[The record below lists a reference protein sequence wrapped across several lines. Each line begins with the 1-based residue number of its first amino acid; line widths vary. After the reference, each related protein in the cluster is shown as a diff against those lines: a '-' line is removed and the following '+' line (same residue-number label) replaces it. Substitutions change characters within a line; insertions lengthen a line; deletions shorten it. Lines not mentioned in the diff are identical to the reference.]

1 MERGFAKMEN
11 NSLPAG
17 EKGFSEEINR
27 LSSNESPENDPFS
40 DESPAEVIT
49 DESGDERDKSD
60 RSSPYDMAIM
70 TDEAT
75 GEQWCTI
82 KYAASLTGLSY
93 STIRRYT
100 KDGRLEYRTED
111 SPFGKVNY
119 VRISDIENY
128 KAAYD
133 LDKAKRGV
141 RAGDYQFEMASFIRT
156 AFAPDMSELH
166 NALSG
171 LETAQSELSR
181 SLGKESE
188 DRRQQMDEIKAQNEA
203 LMAKIGE
210 LSELIAKQDETISE
224 LKSSA
229 EKKGF
234 FSRLFGK

>member
-1 MERGFAKMEN
+1 
-11 NSLPAG
+11 
-17 EKGFSEEINR
+17 
-27 LSSNESPENDPFS
+27 
-40 DESPAEVIT
+40 
-49 DESGDERDKSD
+49 
-60 RSSPYDMAIM
+60 
-70 TDEAT
+70 
-75 GEQWCTI
+75 
-82 KYAASLTGLSY
+82 
-93 STIRRYT
+93 
-100 KDGRLEYRTED
+100 
-111 SPFGKVNY
+111 
-119 VRISDIENY
+119 
-128 KAAYD
+128 
-133 LDKAKRGV
+133 
-141 RAGDYQFEMASFIRT
+141 MASFIRT

-234 FSRLFGK
+234 FTRLFGK